1 MSGKGQ
7 KRVLALALALCLAAG
22 SAGAEVLQSGSRST
36 AVKTLQKALQAL
48 GYSVGTADGVYGPNT
63 ESAVRAFQ
71 QANGLTVDGK
81 AGDATQTL
89 LYQLSGAANAPSAT
103 TAPSGGDLTRYF
115 GGDYSTIRSGDR
127 GVRVMLLQSALNSL
141 GYACG
146 KADGVFGS
154 GTLAAVKA
162 FQQAQGLTVDGK
174 AGTRTL
180 QRIEVLLSSG
190 STAAPTAAPT
200 AVPTTA
206 PTPSGGY
213 LIPTRTLRSGYTG
226 EDVRSVQLRLTE
238 LGYYTGTTTAVYDTT
253 TMAAV
258 RRFQLYNGLDAD
270 GVAGSKTFAVLY
282 AAYAIPNPENAT
294 AAPQVTPT
302 PTPAPGATEQPGYTM
317 PTRTLRSGYVGDDVR
332 SVQLRLTEL
341 GYYTGTTTAVY
352 DTTTMAA
359 VRRFQLYNGLDA
371 DGVAGSKT
379 FAVLYAAYAIPNPE
393 NATAAPQVTPT
404 PTPAPG
410 ATEQPGYTMPTR
422 TLRSGYV
429 GDDVRSVQ
437 LRLAELGYY
446 TTIVTGEYGTATVT
460 AVTAFQKEN
469 GLDADGVAGSKTY
482 AVLFSASARPAPAP
496 TATPTAAPVQ
506 TPTSYPVLKS
516 GSSGEAVTSL
526 QTRLKALGYSANVTG
541 SYDTATVSAVKAFQ
555 TNNYLTV
562 DGIAG
567 NETQSILYSDAART
581 AAQVPDTSYTT
592 LDVNTASG
600 NENLVKLQNRLAELG
615 YPVTLN
621 GKYDG
626 TTHNAVVAFQ
636 QRNSLVISGIANGA
650 TQSALYA
657 STAKPYSTP
666 VETLP
671 EGTGW
676 MAAPSGVQLLWWYDE
691 VKVSVKSGQN
701 VLVYDPETGLSWNIK
716 LYSLGHH
723 ADSQPATW
731 QDTQIMNRSFG
742 STSWDCHPVFVQ
754 LPDGRWTLA
763 AMHNYPH
770 LYGSITNNGF
780 GGHLCIHFLREYS
793 ECIAAGDSNY
803 GVQMQDTIR
812 KYWKAMTGITVN

>member
-270 GVAGSKTFAVLY
+270 GLAGSKTFAVLY

-302 PTPAPGATEQPGYTM
+302 PTPAPGATEQPGYT
-317 PTRTLRSGYVGDDVR
+317 V
-332 SVQLRLTEL
+332 
-341 GYYTGTTTAVY
+341 
-352 DTTTMAA
+352 
-359 VRRFQLYNGLDA
+359 
-371 DGVAGSKT
+371 
-379 FAVLYAAYAIPNPE
+379 
-393 NATAAPQVTPT
+393 
-404 PTPAPG
+404 
-410 ATEQPGYTMPTR
+410 PTR

-446 TTIVTGEYGTATVT
+446 TTTVTGEYGTATVT

-496 TATPTAAPVQ
+496 TATPTAAPAQ

-526 QTRLKALGYSANVTG
+526 QTQLKALGYSVNVTG
-541 SYDTATVSAVKAFQ
+541 SYDTATVSAVKVFQ

-567 NETQSILYSDAART
+567 NETQAILYSDAART

>member
-270 GVAGSKTFAVLY
+270 GLAGSKTFAVLY

-302 PTPAPGATEQPGYTM
+302 PTPAPGATEQPGYTV
-317 PTRTLRSGYVGDDVR
+317 PTRTLRSGYTGEDVR

-371 DGVAGSKT
+371 DGLAGSKT

-410 ATEQPGYTMPTR
+410 ATEQPGYTVPTR

-446 TTIVTGEYGTATVT
+446 TTTVTGEYGTATVT

-496 TATPTAAPVQ
+496 TATPTAAPAQ

-526 QTRLKALGYSANVTG
+526 QTQLKALGYSVNVTG
-541 SYDTATVSAVKAFQ
+541 SYDTATVSAVKVFQ

-567 NETQSILYSDAART
+567 NETQAILYSDAART

>member
-1 MSGKGQ
+1 M
-7 KRVLALALALCLAAG
+7 
-22 SAGAEVLQSGSRST
+22 
-36 AVKTLQKALQAL
+36 
-48 GYSVGTADGVYGPNT
+48 
-63 ESAVRAFQ
+63 
-71 QANGLTVDGK
+71 
-81 AGDATQTL
+81 
-89 LYQLSGAANAPSAT
+89 
-103 TAPSGGDLTRYF
+103 
-115 GGDYSTIRSGDR
+115 
-127 GVRVMLLQSALNSL
+127 
-141 GYACG
+141 
-146 KADGVFGS
+146 
-154 GTLAAVKA
+154 
-162 FQQAQGLTVDGK
+162 
-174 AGTRTL
+174 
-180 QRIEVLLSSG
+180 
-190 STAAPTAAPT
+190 
-200 AVPTTA
+200 PTTA

-238 LGYYTGTTTAVYDTT
+238 LGYYSGTTTAVYDTT

-258 RRFQLYNGLDAD
+258 RRFQLYNGLTAD
-270 GVAGSKTFAVLY
+270 GLAGSKTFAVLY

-302 PTPAPGATEQPGYTM
+302 PTSAPGATEQPGYT
-317 PTRTLRSGYVGDDVR
+317 V
-332 SVQLRLTEL
+332 
-341 GYYTGTTTAVY
+341 
-352 DTTTMAA
+352 
-359 VRRFQLYNGLDA
+359 
-371 DGVAGSKT
+371 
-379 FAVLYAAYAIPNPE
+379 
-393 NATAAPQVTPT
+393 
-404 PTPAPG
+404 
-410 ATEQPGYTMPTR
+410 PTR

-437 LRLAELGYY
+437 LRLAVLGSSTGTVNSVYDAATMNAVRAFQLRNGLTADGLAGSRTNAMLFSASALPAVTSQPQVTPTPTPTPTATINPGYTVPTRTLRSGSTGDDVSTVQRRLAELGYY
-446 TTIVTGEYGTATVT
+446 TTTVTGQYGTATVT

-482 AVLFSASARPAPAP
+482 AVLFSASARPAPVP

-516 GSSGEAVTSL
+516 GSSGEAVTAL
-526 QTRLKALGYSANVTG
+526 QTRLKALGYTVSVTG
-541 SYDTATVSAVKAFQ
+541 SYDTATISAVKAFQ

-581 AAQVPDTSYTT
+581 ASQVPDTSYTT

-636 QRNSLVISGIANGA
+636 QRNNLVISGIANGA